1 MRLRAHHYRTGER
14 IDVVCDGST
23 ISSVGPAGAGPADLE
38 NVWIAPALCD
48 VQING
53 AHGKSFTV
61 VRTVAEVHGILDVC
75 RRHGIGELCPTLIT
89 ASADDLI
96 RGFTFLAHACTIDA
110 DIRRAVVGFH
120 LEGPYIAAE
129 DGPRGAHPRAHVRP
143 PDWDEFRRFQDAAA
157 GRIVMVTL
165 APESPGALTM
175 IEKLAASGVVVALG
189 HTAASPA
196 QIRDA
201 VRAGARTSTHLGN
214 GSHALLPRH
223 DNYLWEQMASD
234 ELWASLI
241 VDGHHLPASVVRTMV
256 RAKTL
261 DRLLLTCDAS
271 PYAGS
276 PVGKYRDWDTEL
288 EVLPEGKIVVAGT
301 PYLAGSWAFLDTCIA
316 KLVEMTGISLAD
328 AVDLASAQP
337 RRLLGLPPRRLEPG
351 QPADLMLF
359 DHRAGRLEVHEPLV
373 AGRDR

>member
-14 IDVVCDGST
+14 IDIVCEGPS
-23 ISSVGPAGAGPADLE
+23 IASVGPAGAEPADIE
-38 NVWIAPALCD
+38 SPWIAPAFCD

-53 AHGKSFTV
+53 ARGKSFTA
-61 VRTVAEVHGILDVC
+61 VRSIAEIHGILDLC
-75 RRHGIGELCPTLIT
+75 RQHGISELCPTLIT
-89 ASADDLI
+89 ASAADLI
-96 RGFTFLAHACTIDA
+96 RGFAFLAHACETDTA
-110 DIRRAVVGFH
+110 SRRAIVGFH

-165 APESPGALTM
+165 APELPGALTM
-175 IEKLAASGVVVALG
+175 IEKLSANGVVVAIG

-214 GSHALLPRH
+214 GCHATLPRH
-223 DNYLWEQMASD
+223 DNYLWEQMAAAG
-234 ELWASLI
+234 LRASLI
-241 VDGHHLPASVVRTMV
+241 VDGHHLPASVVKTLV

-276 PVGKYRDWDTEL
+276 PPGRYRDWETEL
-288 EVLPEGKIVVAGT
+288 DVLSEGKIVVAGT
-301 PYLAGSWAFLDTCIA
+301 PYLAGSWAFTDTCVA
-316 KLVEMTGISLAD
+316 NLVEMAGVSLAD
-328 AVDLASAQP
+328 ALDLASAQP
-337 RRLLGLPPRRLEPG
+337 RRLLGLPPRLLEPG
-351 QPADLMLF
+351 QPADFLLF
-359 DHRAGRLEVHEPLV
+359 DHVAGRLEVR
-373 AGRDR
+373 AT